1 MNNHLKLIKVPI
13 EKDIP
18 IPDRS
23 EFKRSA
29 PPKYYHDMG
38 AMEIGDSMWWEGGT
52 NPPTRQICAA
62 KQKYGR
68 LFVYRR
74 YPTGFRVWRVV

>member
-1 MNNHLKLIKVPI
+1 
-13 EKDIP
+13 
-18 IPDRS
+18 
-23 EFKRSA
+23 
-29 PPKYYHDMG
+29 MG

-74 YPTGFRVWRVV
+74 YPTGFRVWRVY